1 MREPVGGARR
11 ERVLFVTRRFPPT
24 IGGQELYAAN
34 VYRALRASH
43 DVTVVAL
50 RRPHTMHLLWFLP
63 WAAARVLFATATR
76 RVDRVVFGD
85 AVVYAALGWFVYS
98 THVQRD
104 VLTLG
109 LDVSYANPL
118 YRAVL
123 RRGLRRAD
131 RVTALSR
138 AGVEPLG
145 RLGVPAREVVIVA
158 PGIDPPKHDVDR
170 AEARRHVLDGLGVT
184 PDALVVA
191 LVGRLVARKGTAW
204 FVDAVVPN
212 LPDGVACIIAGAGPE
227 QQAVH
232 DAVER
237 NRLQSRVVLLGAVDD
252 ESRDLLYAATDV
264 VVIPNV
270 PVEGDMEGFGLVAIE
285 AMFAGS
291 LVLAADLEGLRDSVL
306 DDVTGYTCPPR
317 SATCF
322 VDRITALA
330 ANPVKRADDAARFA
344 SAARDRF
351 SYERMAVGL
360 AGVLTGPRR
369 GDR

>member
-1 MREPVGGARR
+1 MREPVDGAHR

-43 DVTVVAL
+43 DVIVVAL
-50 RRPHTMHLLWFLP
+50 RRPSNVHLLWFLP
-63 WAAARVLFATATR
+63 WAAARVLFATAAR

-118 YRAVL
+118 YRGVL

-145 RLGVPAREVVIVA
+145 RLGVPAQEVVIVA
-158 PGIDPPKHDVDR
+158 PGIDPPKHDVER
-170 AEARRHVLDGLGVT
+170 AEARRRVLDGLGIT